1 LGLLTGR
8 LTDGT
13 RHVMFFEWRTP
24 NGGAGQG
31 NFEPEIIWQ
40 DPADGRIDLAGY
52 QIDSL
57 SLRLDRLSIST
68 PPGGGLTEVA
78 GAFTLS
84 AEGHRVPEPAG
95 GVMVLLL
102 TGAGLT
108 LRKKRGRLAF

>member
-1 LGLLTGR
+1 
-8 LTDGT
+8 
-13 RHVMFFEWRTP
+13 MFFEWRTP